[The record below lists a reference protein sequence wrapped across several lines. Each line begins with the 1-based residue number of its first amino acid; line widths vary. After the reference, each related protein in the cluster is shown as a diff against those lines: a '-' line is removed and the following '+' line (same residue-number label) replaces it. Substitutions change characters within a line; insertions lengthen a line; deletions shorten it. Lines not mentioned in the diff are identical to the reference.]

1 MTRIFRLYDRTI
13 ALVASRLPESL
24 MLLFMRV
31 VLAGIFWRSGQ
42 TKIAEGT
49 WFTISDSAYA
59 LFETE
64 YNGVPLP
71 SHLAAV
77 TATVSE
83 HLFPILLV
91 FGLLTRFAAL
101 GLLGM
106 TLVIQIFVYPDAWW
120 TEHSLWIAMQLALI
134 IRGAGMISLDA
145 ILGRICRTTPAQRVA
160 R

>member
-1 MTRIFRLYDRTI
+1 MKRIFATYDRAV
-13 ALVASRLPESL
+13 ALVSARLPEGL

-42 TKIAEGT
+42 TKIAEGS
-49 WFTISDSAYA
+49 WFRISDSAYT

-64 YNGVPLP
+64 YSGVPLP

-77 TATVSE
+77 MATTAE
-83 HLFPILLV
+83 HLFPVLLV
-91 FGLLTRFAAL
+91 LGLFTRLSAI

-120 TEHSLWIAMQLALI
+120 TEHSLWVAMQLSLVV
-134 IRGAGMISLDA
+134 RGAGFLSLDA
-145 ILGRICRTTPAQRVA
+145 LLA
-160 R
+160 RKSGQ

>member
-1 MTRIFRLYDRTI
+1 MKRILSLYDRAV
-13 ALVASRLPESL
+13 ALVAAKLPESL

-49 WFTISDSAYA
+49 WFTISDNAYA

-64 YNGVPLP
+64 YSGVPLP

-77 TATVSE
+77 MATVSE
-83 HLFPILLV
+83 HLFPVLLV
-91 FGLLTRFAAL
+91 IGLFTRGAAL
-101 GLLGM
+101 ALLGM

-134 IRGAGMISLDA
+134 VRGAGLFSLDA
-145 ILGRICRTTPAQRVA
+145 LLAKSRRA
-160 R
+160 